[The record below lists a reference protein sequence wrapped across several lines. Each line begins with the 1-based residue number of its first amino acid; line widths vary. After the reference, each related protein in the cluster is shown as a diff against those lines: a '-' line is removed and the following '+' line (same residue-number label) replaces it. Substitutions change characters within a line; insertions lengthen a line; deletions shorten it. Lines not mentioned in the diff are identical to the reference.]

1 MELLQLE
8 SIIYFFS
15 VPHRSVHL
23 QLVSPKVRLSENE
36 IGFVV
41 PKVRFSEHAN
51 FLYLNVRLSKNEIRF
66 VCPKFNMK

>member
-1 MELLQLE
+1 MNQ
-8 SIIYFFS
+8 SYIFFS

-41 PKVRFSEHAN
+41 PKVHFSEHAN